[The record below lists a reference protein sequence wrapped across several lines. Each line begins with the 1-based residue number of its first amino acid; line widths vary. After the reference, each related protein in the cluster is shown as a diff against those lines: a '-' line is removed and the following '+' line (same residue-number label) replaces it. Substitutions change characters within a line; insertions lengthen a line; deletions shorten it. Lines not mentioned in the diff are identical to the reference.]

1 MKSLMQLLVGHPYIV
16 LLASGL
22 LERVGAPLLFSPV
35 LIAAGALAAGGHLR
49 FDVAVWLAL
58 ATCVL
63 GDTLWYELGRKKGDR
78 VLSMLCRISLEPDS
92 CVRRSKVFFE
102 KGVNRTLIFSKW
114 LPGVSHVVP
123 AVAGLSGIERE
134 HFFVTNTGG
143 SALWIIVLM
152 LAGYLPVERLHVA
165 SAVGPILFEAS
176 LVVLALN
183 VGIKY
188 MQRRQ
193 FLKELYKLRITP
205 EEVRHMLESGEKIMI
220 LDLRHPLDSL
230 ADPRTLPGAI
240 RVLPSDVTLRADTL
254 PKNEEIILYCT

>member
-1 MKSLMQLLVGHPYIV
+1 M
-16 LLASGL
+16 
-22 LERVGAPLLFSPV
+22 
-35 LIAAGALAAGGHLR
+35 
-49 FDVAVWLAL
+49 
-58 ATCVL
+58 
-63 GDTLWYELGRKKGDR
+63 
-78 VLSMLCRISLEPDS
+78 EPDS

-102 KGVNRTLIFSKW
+102 KGSNRTLVFSKW

-123 AVAGLSGIERE
+123 AVAGLSGIERQ
-134 HFFVTNTGG
+134 HFFVANTAG
-143 SALWIIVLM
+143 SALWIVALM
-152 LAGYLPVERLHVA
+152 LAGYLPVERMHVA

-193 FLKELYKLRITP
+193 FLKELYKSRITP
-205 EEVRHMLESGEKIMI
+205 DQVRQMLDSGEKIVI

-240 RVLPSDVTLRADTL
+240 RVLPDEVTLRANTL
-254 PKNEEIILYCT
+254 PKDEEIILYCT

>member
-1 MKSLMQLLVGHPYIV
+1 M

-35 LIAAGALAAGGHLR
+35 LVAAGALAAAGQLR
-49 FDVAVWLAL
+49 FDVAVWIAL
-58 ATCVL
+58 ATCVC
-63 GDTLWYELGRKKGDR
+63 GDTLWYELGRKKGDS

-102 KGVNRTLIFSKW
+102 KGANRTLLFSKW

-123 AVAGLSGIERE
+123 AVAGLSGIERQ
-134 HFFVTNTGG
+134 HFFVINTAG
-143 SALWIIVLM
+143 SALWIVVLM
-152 LAGYLPVERLHVA
+152 LAGYLPVERMHVA
-165 SAVGPILFEAS
+165 SAVAPIVFEAS
-176 LVVLALN
+176 LAVLAAN

-193 FLKELYKLRITP
+193 FLKELYKSRITP
-205 EEVRHMLESGEKIMI
+205 QDVRQMLDSGEKIVI
-220 LDLRHPLDSL
+220 LDLRHPLDSV

-240 RVLPSDVTLRADTL
+240 RVLPDEVTSRADML
-254 PKNEEIILYCT
+254 PKDEEIILYCT

>member
-1 MKSLMQLLVGHPYIV
+1 VKSLMQLLLGHPYMV

-35 LIAAGALAAGGHLR
+35 LVAAGALAAGGHLR
-49 FDVAVWLAL
+49 FDVAVWIAL

-63 GDTLWYELGRKKGDR
+63 GDTLWYEIGRKNGDR

-123 AVAGLSGIERE
+123 AVAGLSGIERQ
-134 HFFVTNTGG
+134 HFFVTNTAG
-143 SALWIIVLM
+143 SALWIVVLM
-152 LAGYLPVERLHVA
+152 LAGYLPVERMHVA

-176 LVVLALN
+176 LLALALN

-188 MQRRQ
+188 VQRRQ
-193 FLKELYKLRITP
+193 FLNALYKSRITP
-205 EEVRHMLESGEKIMI
+205 EEVRQMLEVGEKIVI
-220 LDLRHPLDSL
+220 LDLRHPLDSIS
-230 ADPRTLPGAI
+230 DERTLPGAI
-240 RVLPSDVTLRADTL
+240 RVLPAEVTSRANTL
-254 PKNEEIILYCT
+254 PKNQEIILYCT

>member
-1 MKSLMQLLVGHPYIV
+1 VKSFMHLVVGHPYLV

-35 LIAAGALAAGGHLR
+35 LVAAGALAAGSHLR
-49 FDVAVWLAL
+49 FDLAVWIAL
-58 ATCVL
+58 ATCVI
-63 GDTLWYELGRKKGDR
+63 GDSLWYEIGRKKGAS

-102 KGVNRTLIFSKW
+102 KGANRTLIFSKW

-123 AVAGLSGIERE
+123 AVAGLSGIERQ
-134 HFFVTNTGG
+134 HFFVMNSAG
-143 SALWIIVLM
+143 SALWIVALM
-152 LAGYLPVERLHVA
+152 LAGYLPVERMHVA
-165 SAVGPILFEAS
+165 SAVGPILFEGS
-176 LVVLALN
+176 LVVLAAN

-188 MQRRQ
+188 MQRRK
-193 FLKELYKLRITP
+193 FLKELYKSRITP
-205 EEVRHMLESGEKIMI
+205 QDLLQLMEGGANVVV

-240 RVLPSDVTLRADTL
+240 RVLPNEVTSRADML
-254 PKNEEIILYCT
+254 PKDGEIILYCT